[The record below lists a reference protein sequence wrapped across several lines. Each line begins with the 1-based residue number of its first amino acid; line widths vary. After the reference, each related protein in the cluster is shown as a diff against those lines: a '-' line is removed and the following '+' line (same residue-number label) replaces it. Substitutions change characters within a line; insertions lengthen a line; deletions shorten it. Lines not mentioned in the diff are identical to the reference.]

1 MFQYLKAGQKI
12 LGMNARN
19 FSYIRPA
26 NSRGAIRLANDK
38 LRTKRLMRKAGI
50 PVPKLY
56 GVIKNRLDLDCFNWE
71 ELPASFVLKPNMGLG
86 GGGIMVIYGRKKNGH
101 WIKSSGGGA
110 TIADFKSHIQDI
122 LDGRYSISGDPDI
135 AFFEER
141 LKKTKK
147 FRRIC
152 YRGTPDVRIIVY
164 NRVPLMAMLRLP
176 TRKSEGKANLH
187 LGGIGVGIDIA
198 TGMTTTAIQ
207 NDQTLKNIPGTN
219 RAISGVKVP
228 HWKQILHLAVE
239 AQIASSLGYLGADIV
254 LDRHHGP
261 VLLEINAR
269 PGLSIQIA
277 NLAPLKE
284 RLERIRGLKI
294 QTAEKGIRVAEE
306 LFSGENEGVKKD
318 EKSGKRIISSVENIT
333 VFNKNNEQRQIQ
345 AKIDTGAGYSSISTE
360 LASLLGFTDA
370 LKAIEKYKFNT
381 PLSRQEAK
389 KMAAKIETKVLNE
402 YRDIAGTII
411 IHSANGTTYRVMA
424 PLTFVLAGIKFKT
437 RVSIVRR
444 KHLKYPMIIG
454 RHDLKKF
461 LVDPDKN
468 RK

>member
-101 WIKSSGGGA
+101 WIKSSGGEA

-306 LFSGENEGVKKD
+306 LFSGENEEVKKD

-333 VFNKNNEQRQIQ
+333 VFNKNNEQCQIQ

>member
-26 NSRGAIRLANDK
+26 NSRRAIRLANDK

-50 PVPKLY
+50 PVPKLF
-56 GVIKNRLDLDCFNWE
+56 GVIKNRLDLDSFAWE
-71 ELPASFVLKPNMGLG
+71 NLPSSFVLKPNMGLG
-86 GGGIMVIYGRKKNGH
+86 GGGIMVIYGRKKNSH
-101 WIKSSGGGA
+101 WIKSSGGEA
-110 TIADFKSHIQDI
+110 IIADFKAHIQDI

-164 NRVPLMAMLRLP
+164 NKVPLMAMLRLP

-187 LGGIGVGIDIA
+187 LGGIGAGIDIA

-228 HWKQILHLAVE
+228 HWKQILRLAIE

-294 QTAEKGIRVAEE
+294 KTAEKGIRVAEE
-306 LFSGENEGVKKD
+306 LFGNENEEVRKD
-318 EKSGKRIISSVENIT
+318 EKSGKRIISSTET
-333 VFNKNNEQRQIQ
+333 VTLFTKKGEQYQIQ

-360 LASLLGFTDA
+360 LAATLGFTEA
-370 LKAIEKYKFNT
+370 LAAIQKYQFNA
-381 PLSRQEAK
+381 PLSPDQAK
-389 KMAAKIETKVLNE
+389 KMASDIEAQVLRE
-402 YRDIAGTII
+402 YKDIIDTII
-411 IHSANGTTYRVMA
+411 IHSANGTTYRVMV

-437 RVSIVRR
+437 RASIVRR

-454 RHDLKKF
+454 RNDLKKF
-461 LVDPDKN
+461 LVDPHK
-468 RK
+468 KS